1 MKLFL
6 SAALFGFCMTPIY
19 AEEVPFIKN
28 SAIFGSLLSYGFAA
42 MNKDNFQACSSTSKA
57 NIQNGSDEEL
67 SSVSLG
73 VSFSACAL
81 KQTVQPLSLQ
91 FIFSPT
97 AMASSWRSHSGP
109 GASALTELTFVPKV
123 QYVLPYK
130 NLHWDITM
138 GVGISLLSKSSIGSR
153 EKSTNFQ
160 FSDEFGLGVSDTSDK
175 LRVGF
180 TYRHISNLGI
190 ALPNNAV
197 DFKGL
202 ILSYKL

>member
-6 SAALFGFCMTPIY
+6 SAALFGLCMTPIH
-19 AEEVPFIKN
+19 AEEVPFLKN

-42 MNKDNFQACSSTSKA
+42 MNKDNLQACSPTRKA
-57 NIQNGSDEEL
+57 SIQNGSDEEL

-73 VSFSACAL
+73 ITFSDCAL
-81 KQTVQPLSLQ
+81 KQTVQPLGLQ
-91 FIFSPT
+91 FIVSQT
-97 AMASSWRSHSGP
+97 AMASSWSSHSGP

-130 NLHWDITM
+130 NLRWDITM

-160 FSDEFGLGVSDTSDK
+160 FSDEIGLGVSDTSDK

-202 ILSYKL
+202 TLSYKL